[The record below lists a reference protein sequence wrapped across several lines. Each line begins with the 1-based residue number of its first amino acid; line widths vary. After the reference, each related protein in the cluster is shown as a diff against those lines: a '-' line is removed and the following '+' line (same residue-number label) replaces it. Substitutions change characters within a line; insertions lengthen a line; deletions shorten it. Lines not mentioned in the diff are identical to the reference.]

1 LQEGLVYT
9 QSLHTYYM
17 IMSYMRVFPEQ
28 DQNKNSLKKNCVK
41 LGEKGVW
48 GGWVW
53 LLLAYCTITHFF
65 YDVLFACYINI

>member
-41 LGEKGVW
+41 LG
-48 GGWVW
+48 
-53 LLLAYCTITHFF
+53 
-65 YDVLFACYINI
+65 